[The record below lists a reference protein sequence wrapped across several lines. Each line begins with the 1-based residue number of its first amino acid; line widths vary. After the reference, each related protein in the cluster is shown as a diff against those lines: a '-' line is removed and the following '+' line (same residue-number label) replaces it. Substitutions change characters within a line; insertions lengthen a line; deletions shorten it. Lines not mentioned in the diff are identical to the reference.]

1 MEQMGARGT
10 HDRGVVP
17 IAITCCVLAGSAL
30 AACGRPAPS
39 TSDAAN
45 AGGATRTVTP
55 VAPLHV
61 ALGAPSGSPTV
72 AAPEPPL
79 ARSSRAALPELT
91 FRRPVDA
98 AAPLRVGYIG
108 DSVAFSIILALR
120 EAGLEFV
127 ARTHLPMQFAGGF
140 NGPGFGLTA
149 DIAGHNDIGPTPPP
163 SAFANWRTSVQK
175 MVVDP
180 NPDIVI
186 VLVGTWDTIERSPF
200 GRPLQLGTPEWRR
213 WYRGLAD
220 QFVRTLTARGADV
233 VWILMPCVGRRDLNQ
248 RLIAVNS
255 VLRDT
260 THVAPGHVGFVALSD
275 VACRNDEPI
284 YKVPGPTGTLTL
296 READGIHFVPGDAQK
311 ILAPFF
317 VQQFE
322 ALLRPILPASRNVTG
337 SAHASS

>member
-1 MEQMGARGT
+1 
-10 HDRGVVP
+10 VP
-17 IAITCCVLAGSAL
+17 IAITFCVLAGSVL
-30 AACGRPAPS
+30 AACGRPAQS

-45 AGGATRTVTP
+45 AGREARAATP

-61 ALGAPSGSPTV
+61 AVGAPRSGPASG
-72 AAPEPPL
+72 AHE
-79 ARSSRAALPELT
+79 AALTASPHASAPELT
-91 FRRPVDA
+91 FRRPIDA

-127 ARTHLPMQFAGGF
+127 ARTHLPMQFTGGF

-163 SAFANWRTSVQK
+163 SAFANWQASVQR

-186 VLVGTWDTIERSPF
+186 VLLGTWDTIERSPF
-200 GRPLQLGTPEWRR
+200 GQPLQPGTPQWRR

-260 THVAPGHVGFVALSD
+260 AHVAPGHVGYVALSD
-275 VACRNDEPI
+275 VACRHDEPI
-284 YKVPGPTGTLTL
+284 YTVPGPAGTLTL

-322 ALLRPILPASRNVTG
+322 ALLRPVMPAPRNVTD